1 MPRLGHI
8 FFEVNKY
15 ILFQGGLH
23 MNEGK
28 SKQTLNA
35 LIIGL
40 TMFILGLAA
49 IITGFVLNTNTKN
62 VEWYIYL
69 LEIGGAALFLASSG
83 NLYSYFAEKFHF
95 RKMNVKQMGVI
106 AVFAALSVILYYFA
120 KFKLPFFPSWLDIQF
135 SDVPAILVSFMYGP
149 LSGAIAIIVRFFCK
163 LPGTSTVGVGEL
175 ADLLIGLAMVISA
188 GLFYR
193 KHRTL
198 KGAFISIGIGMAS
211 GTIVAVISNWLIL
224 IPAYVNIA
232 HFPWSALVDGM
243 NKALGNSGV
252 VTEENFMAYYLF
264 AGVLPFNLFRYVLV
278 FSITIL
284 LYKRLSMLIEHF
296 TGDFVRDN
304 DLEKD
309 DLELLENNEVSSE
322 ENLKEE
328 TI

>member
-1 MPRLGHI
+1 
-8 FFEVNKY
+8 
-15 ILFQGGLH
+15 

-28 SKQTLNA
+28 SKQTLTA
-35 LIIGL
+35 LILGL
-40 TMFILGLAA
+40 SMFVLGLAA
-49 IITGFVLNTNTKN
+49 IVVGFVLNANQKG

-83 NLYSYFAEKFHF
+83 NLYYYFAEKFHF
-95 RKMNVKQMGVI
+95 KRMNVKQMGVI

-149 LSGAIAIIVRFFCK
+149 LSGAITIVVRFFCK

-188 GLFYR
+188 GLFYK

-198 KGAFISIGIGMAS
+198 NGAFISVGIGMAS
-211 GTIVAVISNWLIL
+211 GTIVAIVSNWLIL
-224 IPAYVNIA
+224 IPAYVEIA
-232 HFPWSALVDGM
+232 KFPWSALVDGM

-264 AGVLPFNLFRYVLV
+264 AGVLPFNLFRYTLV
-278 FSITIL
+278 FAITIL

-296 TGDFVRDN
+296 TGDFIVEEESDN
-304 DLEKD
+304 
-309 DLELLENNEVSSE
+309 E
-322 ENLKEE
+322 EIVNA
-328 TI
+328 